1 MQGRIGLLS
10 TDNNSG
16 SLKGG
21 QPACVCQDAF
31 RSTAIRASCCEQRRP
46 AIKKYWTR
54 ETWPAPSLCSDLVY
68 HSQQVFPN
76 NTSGP

>member
-21 QPACVCQDAF
+21 QPDSLYVCVCVRTHLEAVQL
-31 RSTAIRASCCEQRRP
+31 EPP
-46 AIKKYWTR
+46 AVSNR
-54 ETWPAPSLCSDLVY
+54 DL
-68 HSQQVFPN
+68 P
-76 NTSGP
+76 

>member
-21 QPACVCQDAF
+21 QPACVCVRTHLEAAQL
-31 RSTAIRASCCEQRRP
+31 EPP
-46 AIKKYWTR
+46 AV
-54 ETWPAPSLCSDLVY
+54 SNGDL
-68 HSQQVFPN
+68 P
-76 NTSGP
+76 

>member
-21 QPACVCQDAF
+21 QPACVCVNVCLCVCVCVGTHLEAVQL
-31 RSTAIRASCCEQRRP
+31 EPP
-46 AIKKYWTR
+46 AV
-54 ETWPAPSLCSDLVY
+54 SNGDL
-68 HSQQVFPN
+68 P
-76 NTSGP
+76 

>member
-21 QPACVCQDAF
+21 QPACVCVCVRTHLEAMQL
-31 RSTAIRASCCEQRRP
+31 EPP
-46 AIKKYWTR
+46 AVSKG
-54 ETWPAPSLCSDLVY
+54 DL
-68 HSQQVFPN
+68 P
-76 NTSGP
+76 

>member
-21 QPACVCQDAF
+21 QPACVCVRTYLEAAQL
-31 RSTAIRASCCEQRRP
+31 EPP
-46 AIKKYWTR
+46 AV
-54 ETWPAPSLCSDLVY
+54 SNGDL
-68 HSQQVFPN
+68 P
-76 NTSGP
+76 